1 VSTVKGL
8 ALTAGLAGAIAAG
21 VWGVPWLMDRMEG
34 PAEPAAYVEAP
45 AAAPEPARAP
55 VVRRRAAAA
64 SKAPAVP
71 ATAPELHA
79 RLKPVLNKGTKLALA
94 ADGFRDAEQFAT
106 VAHAARNTQ
115 VPFVV
120 LKHRVLTEGKS
131 LTAAIR
137 ESKPDVNAAAEV
149 RRARAAAREDVSSI
163 VG

>member
-1 VSTVKGL
+1 MSTVKGL

-21 VWGVPWLMDRMEG
+21 VWAVPRLIDRMEG
-34 PAEPAAYVEAP
+34 PAAGPVAHVEAP
-45 AAAPEPARAP
+45 AVTEAAKAP
-55 VVRRRAAAA
+55 VVRRRAAVAPKTAA
-64 SKAPAVP
+64 LP

-79 RLKPVLNKGTKLALA
+79 RLKPVLNRGTKLTLA
-94 ADGFRDAEQFAT
+94 AEGFRDAEQFAT

-137 ESKPDVNAAAEV
+137 ESKPDLNAAAEV
-149 RRARAAAREDVSSI
+149 RRARAAAREDVSAI
-163 VG
+163 VS